1 MTDSSI
7 SIPENITFEQ
17 GIETTQLLLNKLE
30 ENSLSEAEIEK
41 VITELVKTQN
51 GARGFFVTYLT
62 DARPGFD
69 QPMTPI
75 LQALETSPEIVSDLL
90 VKNVAM
96 SAAMVVY
103 HHRHNN
109 LEMQESSQ
117 QVVQRSSNLI
127 QQLNFSLLRSR
138 LQQLFNSVQ
147 TGAGSYQDFLERW
160 KYDSEQLAAI
170 VKILERLL

>member
-1 MTDSSI
+1 
-7 SIPENITFEQ
+7 
-17 GIETTQLLLNKLE
+17 
-30 ENSLSEAEIEK
+30 
-41 VITELVKTQN
+41 
-51 GARGFFVTYLT
+51 
-62 DARPGFD
+62 
-69 QPMTPI
+69 
-75 LQALETSPEIVSDLL
+75 
-90 VKNVAM
+90 
-96 SAAMVVY
+96 
-103 HHRHNN
+103 
-109 LEMQESSQ
+109 MQESSQ

>member
-1 MTDSSI
+1 MTDLSI
-7 SIPENITFEQ
+7 SVPENVTFEQ
-17 GIETTQLLLNKLE
+17 GIEITELLLNTLE
-30 ENSLSEAEIEK
+30 ENSLLEAEITR
-41 VITELVKTQN
+41 VITELVKTHN